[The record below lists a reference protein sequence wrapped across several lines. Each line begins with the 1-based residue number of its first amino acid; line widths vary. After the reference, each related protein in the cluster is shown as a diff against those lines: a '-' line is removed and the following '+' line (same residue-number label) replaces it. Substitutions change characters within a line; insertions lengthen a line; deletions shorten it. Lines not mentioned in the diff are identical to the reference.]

1 MPPLSPTSAGPAS
14 STFTRHLTHLAI
26 CFNGAFSSL
35 LTWSWDSSLQ
45 RSSRLAILTTNWRDK
60 LVKVQGD
67 AIKMYEC
74 TVDIEKY
81 IQQENLW
88 TDIDAWLVHCLNSP
102 PSIYRHVD
110 RSIMLE
116 TFLGILS
123 SPSGETIQDY
133 LACYKQFLNQR
144 QKNIMFTKNDTD
156 FDSDL
161 TDYDYGESGEEQDL
175 NHSDS
180 EGEEECLDEEE
191 LERRAAQ
198 TSDELKKQEGKVNKE
213 GRLFQRY
220 YALASSWK
228 EKLTILES
236 DMLPNFLKGV
246 TFDEFKKPIVDVICS
261 MKTEVTLSETHS
273 AEFHRAVKDTGLM
286 QLIETICNPAFL
298 IQHRERHNSKVEQV
312 YRIADQLGGSPSS
325 GPLQRL

>member
-74 TVDIEKY
+74 TVDIERY

-133 LACYKQFLNQR
+133 LACYKQSL
-144 QKNIMFTKNDTD
+144 
-156 FDSDL
+156 
-161 TDYDYGESGEEQDL
+161 SGEEQDL

-180 EGEEECLDEEE
+180 EREEECLDEEE

-198 TSDELKKQEGKVNKE
+198 TSDELKKQEGK
-213 GRLFQRY
+213 
-220 YALASSWK
+220 
-228 EKLTILES
+228 S

-246 TFDEFKKPIVDVICS
+246 TFDEFKKPIVDAICS

-298 IQHRERHNSKVEQV
+298 IQHRERHNSK
-312 YRIADQLGGSPSS
+312 S
-325 GPLQRL
+325 